1 MVMALVVPELTVVWA
16 MRQWF
21 SARHI
26 TRQFNDSGYLNVQC
40 PQERPGSNERVG
52 TPEVQYKVTL
62 DILSWIRVRIEVP
75 ITHSEGNTGTQ
86 TLAGRFKK
94 WLKACFQ
101 SNLKTHSFFA
111 LMGGF
116 MLYVDG
122 EPYHTLQPDELLELI
137 RKGCINPLILTAKQI
152 QDNSK
157 GTAISKGFIILQ
169 LEVATIASAVFSVV
183 TYAVWWNKP
192 FDVQSPHPIYWNS
205 TASKPEDHIHEHIYS
220 SMCFA
225 PEYICRSV
233 FDDDNNAFVEILRVV
248 TCAFNELMVV
258 YDTPTS
264 RKLRVPTFDGSINL
278 DCSHG
283 IFLGCA
289 GLLMAI
295 VYGSILCIAWFYA
308 FPTYQEQVPWRISSV
323 VIVYAP
329 TPLIL
334 RAGCIVEL
342 LADPASILEDV
353 LASVVIPIWMTLQMI
368 ARITLLTL
376 MVTTLRDLP
385 PGAYNA
391 ASWSN
396 LVPHL

>member
-1 MVMALVVPELTVVWA
+1 MDPDAQL
-16 MRQWF
+16 
-21 SARHI
+21 
-26 TRQFNDSGYLNVQC
+26 
-40 PQERPGSNERVG
+40 
-52 TPEVQYKVTL
+52 
-62 DILSWIRVRIEVP
+62 
-75 ITHSEGNTGTQ
+75 
-86 TLAGRFKK
+86 
-94 WLKACFQ
+94 
-101 SNLKTHSFFA
+101 FA

-137 RKGCINPLILTAKQI
+137 RKGCINSPILTAKQI
-152 QDNSK
+152 QDKSK

-169 LEVATIASAVFSVV
+169 VAWFTLQFVSRTIHHVETTELEVATIASAVFSVV

-192 FDVQSPHPIYWNS
+192 FDVSKSSFNLLELDRVQTRRPHS
-205 TASKPEDHIHEHIYS
+205 RARLLLHV
-220 SMCFA
+220 F
-225 PEYICRSV
+225 RSG
-233 FDDDNNAFVEILRVV
+233 ILRVV
-248 TCAFNELMVV
+248 TCAFNESMVV

-323 VIVYAP
+323 VIVCAP
-329 TPLIL
+329 TPLSL

-342 LADPASILEDV
+342 LADSDSILEDV

-368 ARITLLTL
+368 ARIMPLTL
-376 MVTTLRDLP
+376 MVTTLRNLP